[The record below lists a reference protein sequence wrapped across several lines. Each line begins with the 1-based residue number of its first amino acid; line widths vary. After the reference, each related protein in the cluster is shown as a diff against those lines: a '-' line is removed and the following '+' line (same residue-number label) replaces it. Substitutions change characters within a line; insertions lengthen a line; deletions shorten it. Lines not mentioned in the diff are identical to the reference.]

1 MKVLLVD
8 LRNPLSSSAVEVMS
22 FANDNDAPVV
32 LVVGHG
38 DSTGDSVDG
47 FTADTFP
54 SFPSARVIWFYA
66 CNCGKSLVTK
76 IARRG
81 VTAFGYV
88 TGILAPALEELSLA
102 NCIRDALE
110 DYTGDLSPM
119 TVLCHVQ
126 DRLLKEAGR
135 LLEQRRIEQ
144 NAIQLL
150 RAALINHTRLSLRFA
165 S

>member
-1 MKVLLVD
+1 MLVD
-8 LRNPLSSSAVEVMS
+8 LRNFLSSSAVEITS
-22 FANDNDAPVV
+22 LKDNDAPIV

-66 CNCGKSLVTK
+66 CNCGESFVEK
-76 IARRG
+76 ISRRG
-81 VTAFGYV
+81 VIAFGYV
-88 TGILAPALEELSLA
+88 TSILAPALEELKLA
-102 NCIRDALE
+102 ACIRDALE
-110 DYTGDLSPM
+110 DYAGDLSPM
-119 TVLCHVQ
+119 TVLYHVQ

-135 LLEQRRIEQ
+135 LLEQGKSEQ
-144 NAIQLL
+144 DATQLL